1 MKKVKH
7 KTLSA
12 SFIVATISILL
23 VQILFFS
30 VLYFYGNEYVLP
42 EPQLRR
48 ISYAEWNWYVAQP
61 STNIYDSTLLQICA
75 FRPYLTLTM
84 WIFNAFHIKA
94 CKIGLC
100 IKVLLFLISIL
111 ALIIPALLMNF
122 YVTHCILPMTL
133 IPLEMLSLLLS
144 VILIVNARVSPA
156 L

>member
-30 VLYFYGNEYVLP
+30 VLYFYRNEYVLP

-48 ISYAEWNWYVAQP
+48 ISYAEWNFYVAQP

-84 WIFNAFHIKA
+84 WIFNAFHIKT
-94 CKIGLC
+94 CKIGLFINFNFGTRYTC
-100 IKVLLFLISIL
+100 FADELLCN
-111 ALIIPALLMNF
+111 ALHPADDTSSTRNAF
-122 YVTHCILPMTL
+122 FA
-133 IPLEMLSLLLS
+133 SLCHIDYQGKS
-144 VILIVNARVSPA
+144 ESCFIRG
-156 L
+156 